1 MIRATFSGTTLSL
14 QGHAGAAAFGQ
25 DLICAAV
32 TGLVYALAQR
42 LTELEKAEAFQE
54 PPTIRLEAGAAMIRV
69 LPKAA
74 YALPVQEDFR
84 LLHSGLTLL
93 QTHYPNHI
101 QLNELPGKE
110 GT

>member
-42 LTELEKAEAFQE
+42 LTELEKEEAFQE
-54 PPTIRLEAGAAMIRV
+54 PPAIRLEAGAVMIRV

-101 QLNELPGKE
+101 QINELPGKE
-110 GT
+110 ET